1 MGSICINARS
11 IIINKMWDEE
21 KDLRPLHSRV
31 PRRNQLLSV
40 RNIMK
45 IVLSAGNL
53 LQKLQSRNHV
63 SIYSIKV

>member
-53 LQKLQSRNHV
+53 LQKLQSRNHG